1 MDAHQDSGLSKAST
15 CASGESSPTVRLSPL
30 CLPMDDLPKWV
41 ENLKIDVELCQEV
54 TQGLEDLDF
63 TTAAAQDA

>member
-1 MDAHQDSGLSKAST
+1 
-15 CASGESSPTVRLSPL
+15 
-30 CLPMDDLPKWV
+30 MDDLPKWV